1 MESDIRAI
9 QDANDAAA
17 AKEIGELRF
26 NTIKGLKYAL
36 KQEGA
41 AGVIN
46 LLREAAV
53 LTPVFDWFVDGKRA
67 ERGVAGSN
75 PESSNLA

>member
-1 MESDIRAI
+1 MNRSAEQLSLD
-9 QDANDAAA
+9 NDEAAGR
-17 AKEIGELRF
+17 ELGELRSD
-26 NTIKGLKYAL
+26 TLKGLRHAL

-53 LTPVFDWFVDGKRA
+53 LTPVFDWFADGKRA
-67 ERGVAGSN
+67 EREA
-75 PESSNLA
+75 